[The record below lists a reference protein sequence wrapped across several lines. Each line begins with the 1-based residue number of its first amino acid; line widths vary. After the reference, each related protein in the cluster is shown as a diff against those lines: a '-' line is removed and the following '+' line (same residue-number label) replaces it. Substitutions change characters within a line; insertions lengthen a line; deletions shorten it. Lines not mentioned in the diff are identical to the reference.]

1 MFAHRANSVQRY
13 EHNKSNAQK
22 IDTKLVFPLQL
33 DMTPYTT
40 RAHRLR
46 RKNLPPGVDPADLPA
61 TPPPSHS
68 SAASSPNAAA
78 ASAQYGAGG
87 LTTGSNPFCPR
98 SHGWYDLATVVV
110 HVGKMDAGH
119 YLCYCRRDDQ
129 WFKFDDSKVTLADE
143 RHVLE
148 ADAYLLFYVVRSLGS
163 SGSFGSGGSVGGAD
177 TKEVG
182 GGVDEKDG
190 ADDS

>member
-1 MFAHRANSVQRY
+1 MQRY

-22 IDTKLVFPLQL
+22 VDTKLVFPLQL
-33 DMTPYTT
+33 DMTPYTA

-46 RKNLPPGVDPADLPA
+46 GKNLPPGVDPADLPA
-61 TPPPSHS
+61 TPPPLHS

-78 ASAQYGAGG
+78 AAAAASQYGAGG

-129 WFKFDDSKVTLADE
+129 WFRFDDSKVTLADE

-163 SGSFGSGGSVGGAD
+163 SGGFGAGGSAV
-177 TKEVG
+177 
-182 GGVDEKDG
+182 GVDVKDGEG
-190 ADDS
+190 ADDKDAADDS